1 MNFPGFLDIIGLAMI
16 GWIAYNRFSKNGNLI
31 AYHTSKENKKSF
43 ETFLPVNQLNFHCF
57 SNLWK
62 NGESSTT
69 LTYLIN
75 EQEGNFPKI
84 INRTGWNKRAGRANF
99 EALII
104 KQGIKDKIIK
114 GNFGNPI

>member
-16 GWIAYNRFSKNGNLI
+16 GWIAHNRFSKNGNLI

-62 NGESSTT
+62 NWESSTQ
-69 LTYLIN
+69 LKFYFF
-75 EQEGNFPKI
+75 Q
-84 INRTGWNKRAGRANF
+84 
-99 EALII
+99 
-104 KQGIKDKIIK
+104 IK
-114 GNFGNPI
+114 GKRTRLTLESGIDIGP